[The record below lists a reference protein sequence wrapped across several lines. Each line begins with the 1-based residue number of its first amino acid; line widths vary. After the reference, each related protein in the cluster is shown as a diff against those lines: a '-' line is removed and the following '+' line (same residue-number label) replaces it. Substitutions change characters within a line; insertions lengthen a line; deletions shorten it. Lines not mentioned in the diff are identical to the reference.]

1 VWHKAG
7 SLATKQNCFDDFQA
21 AAEFLCK
28 EKYTQPS
35 RLAIQ
40 GGSNGGLLVGAC
52 INQVGC
58 RVLLACS
65 LCSGD
70 EISFFLHLCVLSSC
84 LHIFSSSARTF
95 LAAPLL
101 RSA

>member
-1 VWHKAG
+1 MWHKAG

-58 RVLLACS
+58 RVLLAWS
-65 LCSGD
+65 LCSGN
-70 EISFFLHLCVLSSC
+70 EIIIYNIQCFFL
-84 LHIFSSSARTF
+84 
-95 LAAPLL
+95 P
-101 RSA
+101 